1 MSRISLLLFCLINSP
16 ASIAYKPLPLP
27 HLSLSLLY
35 RVLQNNNLNT
45 QCLLKHTPSL
55 CMAVPVGFVLR
66 KAFDHVAMRQKN
78 GVDSTCAVEAR
89 APVIKKHY
97 SCLLVVRK
105 DTKVREEVFCSGK
118 VRQQFRFWRPER
130 EQIMR
135 VTADVFLAACRHVRE
150 LSDILLQKSW
160 REDWKESSGG
170 AERYLYPLH
179 RFSRLDKAIMITGD
193 SFDPDSINLETGA
206 KDELIVKS
214 SGTLEPQTLEVI
226 LLVWVQLNPRRK
238 V

>member
-1 MSRISLLLFCLINSP
+1 
-16 ASIAYKPLPLP
+16 
-27 HLSLSLLY
+27 
-35 RVLQNNNLNT
+35 
-45 QCLLKHTPSL
+45 
-55 CMAVPVGFVLR
+55 
-66 KAFDHVAMRQKN
+66 
-78 GVDSTCAVEAR
+78 
-89 APVIKKHY
+89 
-97 SCLLVVRK
+97 
-105 DTKVREEVFCSGK
+105 VFCSGK

-206 KDELIVKS
+206 KHELIVKS